1 MSISGEGRSFPC
13 SKETGAS
20 QPFPLN
26 PTGTLSRR
34 HLAQFVITKYRDKVQ
49 EVALRKRIRTI
60 IRQVCKELGVQI
72 VSGILSREHVH
83 MLVEI
88 PPHHPVSD
96 FMRRVK
102 GRSSRR
108 LQREFPDASAP
119 GDGISGRAAS
129 LSTTSGNITDDVI
142 HQYLPAAA
150 GRYSITTSKSGRR
163 TAARSQANAANLA
176 QARRERQGST

>member
-49 EVALRKRIRTI
+49 EVALRERIRTI

-83 MLVEI
+83 RHGWGHMSIAFATRPEVNAL
-88 PPHHPVSD
+88 
-96 FMRRVK
+96 
-102 GRSSRR
+102 
-108 LQREFPDASAP
+108 
-119 GDGISGRAAS
+119 AS
-129 LSTTSGNITDDVI
+129 LSCW
-142 HQYLPAAA
+142 
-150 GRYSITTSKSGRR
+150 
-163 TAARSQANAANLA
+163 
-176 QARRERQGST
+176 RRELACILAINAKN

>member
-20 QPFPLN
+20 QHFPLN
-26 PTGTLSRR
+26 PTGSLSRR

-49 EVALRKRIRTI
+49 EVAVRERIRTI

-88 PPHHPVSD
+88 LPHHPVSD
-96 FMRRVK
+96 FVRRVK
-102 GRSSRR
+102 GRSSHR
-108 LQREFPDASAP
+108 LQREFPDLRKRTWGRHFWARGSLLHHQRQHHGRCHP
-119 GDGISGRAAS
+119 SVSSGAR
-129 LSTTSGNITDDVI
+129 TSRRQPVVI
-142 HQYLPAAA
+142 RLLQVNPAAA
-150 GRYSITTSKSGRR
+150 PRR
-163 TAARSQANAANLA
+163 DHR
-176 QARRERQGST
+176 

>member
-13 SKETGAS
+13 LKETGAS

-26 PTGTLSRR
+26 PTGSLSRR

-49 EVALRKRIRTI
+49 EVALRERIPTI

-96 FMRRVK
+96 FVRRVK
-102 GRSSRR
+102 GRSSHR
-108 LQREFPDASAP
+108 LQWEFPDASAP
-119 GDGISGRAAS
+119 GDGISGRAAPFS
-129 LSTTSGNITDDVI
+129 PPPAATSRTMSSISIFRSTN
-142 HQYLPAAA
+142 LPAA
-150 GRYSITTSKSGRR
+150 
-163 TAARSQANAANLA
+163 
-176 QARRERQGST
+176 

>member
-1 MSISGEGRSFPC
+1 MTICGLQ
-13 SKETGAS
+13 T
-20 QPFPLN
+20 
-26 PTGTLSRR
+26 TL
-34 HLAQFVITKYRDKVQ
+34 
-49 EVALRKRIRTI
+49 TI

-119 GDGISGRAAS
+119 GDGISGRAAVRRPD
-129 LSTTSGNITDDVI
+129 LLVATE
-142 HQYLPAAA
+142 YLPAAA
-150 GRYSITTSKSGRR
+150 GRY
-163 TAARSQANAANLA
+163 
-176 QARRERQGST
+176 

>member
-34 HLAQFVITKYRDKVQ
+34 HLAQYVIT
-49 EVALRKRIRTI
+49 
-60 IRQVCKELGVQI
+60 LGVQI

-96 FMRRVK
+96 FVRA
-102 GRSSRR
+102 SR
-108 LQREFPDASAP
+108 DAHHI
-119 GDGISGRAAS
+119 G
-129 LSTTSGNITDDVI
+129 
-142 HQYLPAAA
+142 
-150 GRYSITTSKSGRR
+150 
-163 TAARSQANAANLA
+163 
-176 QARRERQGST
+176 

>member
-13 SKETGAS
+13 LKETGAS

-49 EVALRKRIRTI
+49 EVALRERIRTI

-88 PPHHPVSD
+88 PPHIAVCD
-96 FMRRVK
+96 FVRRVK
-102 GRSSRR
+102 GRSSHRV
-108 LQREFPDASAP
+108 QMEFPELRKRYW
-119 GDGISGRAAS
+119 GRHFWARGYF
-129 LSTTSGNITDDVI
+129 STTSGNITDDVI
-142 HQYLPAAA
+142 LQYLKYHEPT
-150 GRYSITTSKSGRR
+150 GVSR
-163 TAARSQANAANLA
+163 
-176 QARRERQGST
+176 